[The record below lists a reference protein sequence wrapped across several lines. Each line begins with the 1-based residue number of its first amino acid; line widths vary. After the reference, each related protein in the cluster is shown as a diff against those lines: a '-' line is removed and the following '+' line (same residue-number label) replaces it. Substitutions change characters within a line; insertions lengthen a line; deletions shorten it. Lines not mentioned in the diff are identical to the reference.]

1 MNRSQP
7 LWMYSANELQTLF
20 ATGECDPC
28 DVLESVLAHMDR
40 VQPACNM
47 MTALD
52 RDGAM
57 QAARDS
63 AERWRRRETLSAL
76 DGVPVTVK
84 DNIPVAGLPCCWG
97 SHLYAGYRPQR
108 DELPVARLRAAGAT
122 IFGKTNVP
130 EFTLHGYTSNP
141 LSGTTANPWD
151 RSLTPGGS
159 SGGAVTAVA
168 SGVGP
173 LALGTDG
180 GGSIRRPAGFTAVA
194 GMKPGRGV
202 VPRQWGLP
210 EILPELEVVGP
221 IARTV
226 ADLTATLRVISDAPA
241 AYWDAAQRNSGAR
254 RILYWR
260 EIGQRPVD
268 GTILER
274 VDAVAEVLTGLGHRV
289 ERQPAPQVIDTFNQR
304 SWPVLSA
311 AGLAAVLEGKDAPE
325 HLLTPPIRSIL
336 ERGRA
341 ATAVEL
347 FNALQQVRDMR
358 RHLAG
363 LLQDYDLILTPTS
376 AAMPWPAADT
386 HPTHIAGQPVDGRGH
401 AVFTAFANAAGLP
414 ALSLPAAR
422 DPADLPVGFQLVGPK
437 GADALLLA
445 IGQAYE
451 SCSPWNQQWPR
462 IP

>member
-1 MNRSQP
+1 MTSSQP
-7 LWMYSANELQTLF
+7 LWMYSAGELQRLF
-20 ATGECDPC
+20 AAGECDPC
-28 DVLESVLAHMDR
+28 DVLDSVLAHMDQ

-47 MTALD
+47 MSAVD

-63 AERWRRRETLSAL
+63 AERWKLRQTLSAL
-76 DGVPVTVK
+76 DGVPVSVK
-84 DNIPVAGLPCCWG
+84 DNIPAAGLPCCWG
-97 SHLYAGYRPQR
+97 SHLYADHWPQR
-108 DELPVARLRAAGAT
+108 DELPVARLRAAGAV

-130 EFTLHGYTSNP
+130 EFTLHGYTSNA
-141 LSGTTANPWD
+141 LFGTTTNPWD
-151 RSLTPGGS
+151 QSLTPGGS

-173 LALGTDG
+173 IALGTDG
-180 GGSIRRPAGFTAVA
+180 GGSIRRPAGFTGVA

-226 ADLTATLRVISDAPA
+226 ADLTATLRVIGDAPT

-268 GTILER
+268 CTILEH
-274 VDAVAEVLTGLGHRV
+274 VDAVADVLTGLGHSV
-289 ERQPAPQVIDTFNQR
+289 ELQAAPQVVDSFNQR

-311 AGLAAVLEGKDAPE
+311 AGLAAVLEGKDAQE
-325 HLLTPPIRSIL
+325 HLLSPPIRSIL

-347 FNALQQVRDMR
+347 FNALHQVRDMR

-376 AAMPWPAADT
+376 AAMPWPAGDT
-386 HPTHIAGQPVDGRGH
+386 HPTHIGGQPVDGRGH

-422 DPADLPVGFQLVGPK
+422 GPADLPVGFQLVGPK

-451 SCSPWNQQWPR
+451 SCSPWTQQWPR
-462 IP
+462 IS